1 MKSIKDKFWG
11 PHGHKGEAVISPAW
25 GGEGFWRKSSLINTT
40 PGKQEVWKIRNKM
53 LNIFDYLLSTKYC
66 AEIT

>member
-1 MKSIKDKFWG
+1 MDTKERLSLAQRGVW
-11 PHGHKGEAVISPAW
+11 
-25 GGEGFWRKSSLINTT
+25 EGFWRKSSLTNTT